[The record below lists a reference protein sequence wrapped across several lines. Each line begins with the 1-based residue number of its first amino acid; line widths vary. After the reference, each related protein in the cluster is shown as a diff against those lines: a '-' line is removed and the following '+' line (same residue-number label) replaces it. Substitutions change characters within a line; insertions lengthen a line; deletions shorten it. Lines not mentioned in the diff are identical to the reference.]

1 LARSGALKRYW
12 SGINNAH
19 ARATLNNKQGRDT
32 RKMLLNQ
39 TGKAI
44 YKESNFKKHIEGKKG
59 GKPIKKSDI
68 RKAVKEIRAKKE
80 KMLKA
85 EYKELKKQ
93 GVKGLDSEKD
103 FIKNNLKDD
112 FDFQDIRE
120 LFNSP

>member
-1 LARSGALKRYW
+1 MARSGALKRYW

-19 ARATLNNKQGRDT
+19 TRATLNNKQGRDT

-39 TGKAI
+39 TKNPI

-59 GKPIKKSDI
+59 GKPIKKSHI
-68 RKAVKEIRAKKE
+68 RKSIKEIRAKKT
-80 KMLKA
+80 KMLKE
-85 EYKELKKQ
+85 EYKDLKDSGIKD
-93 GVKGLDSEKD
+93 LDSEAD